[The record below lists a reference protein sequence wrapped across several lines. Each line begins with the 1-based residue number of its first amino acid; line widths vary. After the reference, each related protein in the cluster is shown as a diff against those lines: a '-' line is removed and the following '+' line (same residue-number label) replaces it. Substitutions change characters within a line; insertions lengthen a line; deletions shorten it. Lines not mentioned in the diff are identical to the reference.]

1 MHLII
6 PTEFGFDTRSSKNIW
21 RESMGFSGEKAHNQ
35 THQKTNSDDLA
46 EKPIYLP
53 SLPFHSTVG
62 KSSDTAK
69 KIVGKL
75 LEPVKLSTKFVGR
88 TRSLSSL
95 AEAVPNR
102 FAVGSMRNVVRI
114 RIDGKDIQAD
124 TPLNEPRFSMS
135 AYFAYGSCPYLLVYS
150 SENGYWEELGTV
162 ITGQQSKAQENY
174 GIYSLGDH
182 PQKFR
187 IEERDREVSYI
198 NSIAILYT
206 DLTSG
211 EEHELKTKFPELSSN
226 DENYYELHQND
237 VLEINLKS
245 LLPRDAI
252 NVMLKVQGFYNIL
265 PGGDPGSLKLADITT
280 F

>member
-1 MHLII
+1 
-6 PTEFGFDTRSSKNIW
+6 
-21 RESMGFSGEKAHNQ
+21 
-35 THQKTNSDDLA
+35 
-46 EKPIYLP
+46 
-53 SLPFHSTVG
+53 
-62 KSSDTAK
+62 
-69 KIVGKL
+69 
-75 LEPVKLSTKFVGR
+75 
-88 TRSLSSL
+88 L

-124 TPLNEPRFSMS
+124 TPLKDPRFSMS

-198 NSIAILYT
+198 NSISILYT
-206 DLTSG
+206 DLKSG
-211 EEHELKTKFPELSSN
+211 EEHEFKTKFRELSSN
-226 DENYYELHQND
+226 DEDYYELHQND
-237 VLEINLKS
+237 MLEINLKS
-245 LLPRDAI
+245 LLPKDAI
-252 NVMLKVQGFYNIL
+252 NVRLKIQGFYNIL
-265 PGGDPGSLKLADITT
+265 AGGDPGSLKLADMTT
-280 F
+280 FR